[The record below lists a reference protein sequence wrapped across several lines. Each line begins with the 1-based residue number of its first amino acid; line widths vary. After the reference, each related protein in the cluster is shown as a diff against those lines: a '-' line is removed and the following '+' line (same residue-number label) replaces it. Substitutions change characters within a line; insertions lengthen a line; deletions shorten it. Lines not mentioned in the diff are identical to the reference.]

1 MRVSLRTHGGLA
13 AAITMRL
20 PPKVV
25 DTADLPP
32 EAAAELRDLVSVA
45 SETAV
50 RSAPRNDAM
59 TYTIT
64 VEDAGESSTL
74 TAGDTTMSPA
84 FSKLMT
90 WIENQ
95 TP

>member
-1 MRVSLRTHGGLA
+1 MRVTLRTQGGLA

-25 DTADLPP
+25 DSDDLPP
-32 EAAAELRDLVSVA
+32 EAEAELRTLVSA
-45 SETAV
+45 AADTAV
-50 RSAPRNDAM
+50 RSASAHDAM

-64 VEDAGESSTL
+64 VEEAGESSTL

-84 FSKLMT
+84 FDKLMS

-95 TP
+95 TH